1 MRFTEKDIQSEFDK
15 RSKRVTQ
22 EDVDKIFQKR
32 KEIEDKF
39 SGNGP
44 LGKFWSDLKLL
55 FELVNDY
62 RKGEYREI
70 PWTSIAAIIGA
81 LLYVFNP
88 FDVIPDFIPVF
99 GLMDDA
105 AVVALCLRAIDGD
118 LQAYKK
124 WKIDNVVVID

>member
-88 FDVIPDFIPVF
+88 FDFIPDFIPVF

-105 AVVALCLRAIDGD
+105 AVVALCLKIIDGD
-118 LQAYKK
+118 LQSYKK

>member
-22 EDVDKIFQKR
+22 EDIDKIFQKR

-81 LLYVFNP
+81 LLYVLSP
-88 FDVIPDFIPVF
+88 IDLIPDFVPVI
-99 GLMDDA
+99 GLLDDA

>member
-62 RKGEYREI
+62 RKGEYRKI
-70 PWTSIAAIIGA
+70 PWSSIVAIIA
-81 LLYVFNP
+81 TLLYVLSP
-88 FDVIPDFIPVF
+88 FDIIPDFIPVF

-105 AVVALCLRAIDGD
+105 AVVALCLKIIDGD

-124 WKIDNVVVID
+124 WKFDNVVVID

>member
-1 MRFTEKDIQSEFDK
+1 MKFTKKDIQNEFDK

-22 EDVDKIFQKR
+22 EDIDKIFQKR

-62 RKGEYREI
+62 RKGRYREI
-70 PWTSIAAIIGA
+70 PWSSIAAIIGA

-88 FDVIPDFIPVF
+88 FDIIPDFIPVF

-105 AVVALCLRAIDGD
+105 AVVALCLKIIDGD

-124 WKIDNVVVID
+124 WKFDNVVVID

>member
-81 LLYVFNP
+81 LLYVLSP
-88 FDVIPDFIPVF
+88 IDLIPDFIPVF

-105 AVVALCLRAIDGD
+105 AVMALCLRAIDGD

>member
-22 EDVDKIFQKR
+22 EDIDKIFQKR

>member
-81 LLYVFNP
+81 LLYVLSP
-88 FDVIPDFIPVF
+88 IDLIPDFIPVI
-99 GLMDDA
+99 GLLDDA

>member
-81 LLYVFNP
+81 LLYVLSP
-88 FDVIPDFIPVF
+88 IDLIPDFVPVI
-99 GLMDDA
+99 GLLDDA

>member
-62 RKGEYREI
+62 RKGEYRKI
-70 PWTSIAAIIGA
+70 PWSSIVAIIA
-81 LLYVFNP
+81 TLLYVLNP
-88 FDVIPDFIPVF
+88 FDIIPDFIPVF

-105 AVVALCLRAIDGD
+105 AVVALCLKIIDGD

-124 WKIDNVVVID
+124 WKFDNVVVID

>member
-22 EDVDKIFQKR
+22 EDVDKNFQKR

-55 FELVNDY
+55 YELVNDY
-62 RKGEYREI
+62 RKGVYREI
-70 PWTSIAAIIGA
+70 PWKSITFIVGTLI
-81 LLYVFNP
+81 YVLTP
-88 FDVIPDFIPVF
+88 IDLIPDFIAVF
-99 GLMDDA
+99 GLSDDA
-105 AVVALCLRAIDGD
+105 AVVALCLKVINED
-118 LQAYKK
+118 LQTYKQ
-124 WKIDNVVVID
+124 WKNKY

>member
-44 LGKFWSDLKLL
+44 LGKFWSELKLL
-55 FELVNDY
+55 YELVNDY
-62 RKGEYREI
+62 RKGVYREI
-70 PWTSIAAIIGA
+70 PWKSITLIVGTLI
-81 LLYVFNP
+81 YVLTP
-88 FDVIPDFIPVF
+88 MDLIPDFIAVL
-99 GLMDDA
+99 GLSDDA
-105 AVVALCLRAIDGD
+105 AVVALCLKVINED
-118 LQAYKK
+118 LQTYKQ
-124 WKIDNVVVID
+124 WKNKY

>member
-1 MRFTEKDIQSEFDK
+1 MRFTEKDIQGEFDK

-39 SGNGP
+39 SGNGL

-62 RKGEYREI
+62 RKGRYREI
-70 PWTSIAAIIGA
+70 PWSSIAAIIGA

>member
-62 RKGEYREI
+62 RKGDYRKI
-70 PWTSIAAIIGA
+70 PWSSIVAIIA
-81 LLYVFNP
+81 TLLYVLSP
-88 FDVIPDFIPVF
+88 FDFIPDFIPVF

-105 AVVALCLRAIDGD
+105 AVVALCLKIIDGD

-124 WKIDNVVVID
+124 WKFDNVVVID

>member
-44 LGKFWSDLKLL
+44 LGKFWSELKLL
-55 FELVNDY
+55 YELVNDY
-62 RKGEYREI
+62 RKGVYREI
-70 PWTSIAAIIGA
+70 PWKSITFIVGTLI
-81 LLYVFNP
+81 YVLTP
-88 FDVIPDFIPVF
+88 IDLIPDFIAVF
-99 GLMDDA
+99 GLSDDA
-105 AVVALCLRAIDGD
+105 AVVALCLKVINED
-118 LQAYKK
+118 LQTYKQ
-124 WKIDNVVVID
+124 WKNKY

>member
-39 SGNGP
+39 SSNGP

-81 LLYVFNP
+81 LLYVLSP
-88 FDVIPDFIPVF
+88 IDLIPDFIPVI
-99 GLMDDA
+99 GLLDDA

>member
-81 LLYVFNP
+81 LLYVLSP
-88 FDVIPDFIPVF
+88 IDLIPDFIPVI
-99 GLMDDA
+99 GLLDDA
-105 AVVALCLRAIDGD
+105 AVVALCLKAIDGD

>member
-1 MRFTEKDIQSEFDK
+1 MNFTEKDIQNEFDK

-22 EDVDKIFQKR
+22 EDIDKIFQKR

-62 RKGEYREI
+62 RKGVYREI
-70 PWTSIAAIIGA
+70 PWASIAAIVAA
-81 LLYVFNP
+81 LLYVLSP
-88 FDVIPDFIPVF
+88 IDLIPDFIPGF
-99 GLMDDA
+99 GLVDDA
-105 AVVALCLRAIDGD
+105 AVVTLCLKAIIGD
-118 LQAYKK
+118 LQAYKR
-124 WKIDNVVVID
+124 WKINNVRY